1 MIAGAF
7 ALLDVIIRGIMF
19 AFPFKE
25 WAASLV
31 FLFIIILYY
40 CIRLRH
46 PECSSE
52 NRHQRRTAKTGE
64 AAANRINCGC
74 LCGSGAY
81 DVRQGD
87 SPYILRLAEN
97 DSSFYRLR
105 RRSVSA
111 SVCNC
116 EAGLQ
121 KSGKRRNKKEIIL
134 KNRWFLFLF
143 GKRGKRSQF
152 RAAFFIG
159 TLICIHSAKLF

>member
-1 MIAGAF
+1 MGCKPCVFVHHYLI
-7 ALLDVIIRGIMF
+7 LLHQGCGIRN
-19 AFPFKE
+19 AH
-25 WAASLV
+25 A
-31 FLFIIILYY
+31 
-40 CIRLRH
+40 
-46 PECSSE
+46 E

-64 AAANRINCGC
+64 AAANRINCGR

-111 SVCNC
+111 SVCDC

-121 KSGKRRNKKEIIL
+121 KSGKRRNKKEIIFFVW
-134 KNRWFLFLF
+134 KARE
-143 GKRGKRSQF
+143 
-152 RAAFFIG
+152 AFTVSGSFFYRNIDLYSLCQVV
-159 TLICIHSAKLF
+159 LIE